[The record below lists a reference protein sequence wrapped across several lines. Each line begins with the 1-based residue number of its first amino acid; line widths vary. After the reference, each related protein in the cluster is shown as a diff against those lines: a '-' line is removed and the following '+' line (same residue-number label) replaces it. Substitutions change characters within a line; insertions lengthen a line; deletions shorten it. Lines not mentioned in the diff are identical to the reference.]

1 MKIFLPDKMEHS
13 LQFEAKVKQGM
24 IYIPEEYKNKLE
36 EGSNVM
42 VIINPVYEENK
53 RTRLMDKL
61 EENPISLKGERKL
74 TRDEIHER

>member
-1 MKIFLPDKMEHS
+1 
-13 LQFEAKVKQGM
+13 M

-61 EENPISLKGERKL
+61 AENPISLKGERKL